1 MNVQKVSPH
10 LAESAMEN
18 GQRKGEG
25 EHITDSLTH
34 LYTHQTERIRQNHH
48 QRNEEKSATCR
59 R

>member
-1 MNVQKVSPH
+1 MNIQKVLPH

-18 GQRKGEG
+18 GQRKREG

-34 LYTHQTERIRQNHH
+34 FDAHQTERIRQNHH

>member
-25 EHITDSLTH
+25 EYIADSLTH
-34 LYTHQTERIRQNHH
+34 FDAHQTECIRQNHH
-48 QRNEEKSATCR
+48 QRDEEKSATCR
-59 R
+59 C

>member
-25 EHITDSLTH
+25 EYITDSLTH
-34 LYTHQTERIRQNHH
+34 LDAHQTERARQNDH
-48 QRNEEKSATCR
+48 QWDEEKSATCR